1 MTLTFDGTVV
11 VPAADPNDG
20 ERTARA
26 LAPRLAPGGR
36 AVVVYVVEKAGGAPD
51 KTSVEQ
57 SEEYAA
63 DVFEA
68 ARGPLEV
75 SDGTVETEILYG
87 TDIVETIFD
96 AAGEL
101 NADGVVFVP
110 RESNRLAELLTGDV
124 ALKLVKEASVPVV
137 SLPEVEIEDAD

>member
-1 MTLTFDGTVV
+1 MTLSFDGTMV
-11 VPAADPNDG
+11 VPAADPDDG

-26 LAPRLAPGGR
+26 LAPRMEPGSR

-63 DVFEA
+63 DVFDA
-68 ARGPLEV
+68 ARGPLEG
-75 SDGTVETEILYG
+75 SDGAIETEILYG

-96 AAGEL
+96 AAEER

-110 RESNRLAELLTGDV
+110 RESNRLAELVTGDV
-124 ALKLVKEASVPVV
+124 AQKLVKEGSVPVV
-137 SLPEVEIEDAD
+137 SLPQVGTRD